1 MNIMNNNKGFTIWE
15 LMIIVAIIGIL
26 AAMAIPNRRY
36 GGRFSARERNCV
48 SNMRVIQGAIEMYNM
63 DVDEKNMLHELDD
76 KVQELL
82 VKGNY
87 LRSIQECPE
96 RSYKPKYLS
105 KGDIL
110 EGGFIY
116 CDYHGTMEGIKV
128 TPNMTLSEYNAEK
141 EKREM
146 ENERKKIETRRKE
159 LLGKFALSGGILA
172 IIFGIATLII
182 EFFTK
187 KKTT

>member
-1 MNIMNNNKGFTIWE
+1 MNIMNNNKGFTIE
-15 LMIIVAIIGIL
+15 LMIIIAIIGIL

-146 ENERKKIETRRKE
+146 ENERKKIEARRKE

-172 IIFGIATLII
+172 VIFGIATLII